1 MKELTI
7 KKRMKDMKTIVK
19 IMVISML
26 WLCAP
31 AEAQVLVDEV
41 QPAATFQSTSTMTGS
56 GSVYSSNP
64 VLNEEGSAVYGGGAS
79 YSPAHAQG
87 RPRKAPDP
95 ISSDD
100 DLDEDTGTGLD
111 TPVGDAL
118 LPLLLMAL
126 AFGAWRFRRVRD

>member
-1 MKELTI
+1 
-7 KKRMKDMKTIVK
+7 MKTIVK

-26 WLCAP
+26 WLSAP

-41 QPAATFQSTSTMTGS
+41 QTAATFQSTSAMTGS

-64 VLNEEGSAVYGGGAS
+64 VLNEEGSAVYGGAS
-79 YSPAHAQG
+79 HSAANAPVG
-87 RPRKAPDP
+87 PRRAPNP
-95 ISSDD
+95 IST
-100 DLDEDTGTGLD
+100 DEEMPEGGGLD
-111 TPVGDAL
+111 TPVGDAV